1 MLNIFQL
8 VKVWTW
14 EAQPKYPSDF
24 SSISPMHRTRLGPIN
39 WPNQIGRVDKAGK
52 RYEINMRDGYW
63 NTNLKWLV
71 LLYKSTSEVHNH
83 AHGYWG
89 TTSLF
94 PPPTTCQL
102 ASSIF
107 VSGVR
112 RKLEKNIESNVQ
124 DHMRGRRDIAT
135 QNLKTRLMSHFSYK
149 SNIISIYSRCET

>member
-102 ASSIF
+102 ASKYLCIGSPEEA
-107 VSGVR
+107 R
-112 RKLEKNIESNVQ
+112 EKYRVKCPGPYE
-124 DHMRGRRDIAT
+124 RE
-135 QNLKTRLMSHFSYK
+135 TRHRHPK
-149 SNIISIYSRCET
+149 S